1 MNVDR
6 RLPDGSR
13 HEDEI
18 INKSQIYVTTAGW
31 KNTFARPKKF
41 IGEVK
46 LREPQ
51 SEGVV
56 LFNTANSE
64 SIKYVTLCQAAQ
76 AEGSETIE
84 KAKALSRVGLR

>member
-1 MNVDR
+1 MNVNR
-6 RLPDGSR
+6 LLPDGSR
-13 HEDEI
+13 RDEEV

-31 KNTFARPKKF
+31 KNTLARPKKF

-51 SEGVV
+51 NEGVV

-64 SIKYVTLCQAAQ
+64 SIEYVTLCQAA
-76 AEGSETIE
+76 
-84 KAKALSRVGLR
+84 